1 MIKFSVMEVFPMS
14 ELLIE
19 GLTTNELPQAGNII
33 SIPNSNEQYKV
44 RYVHRSF
51 KNDEEHNV
59 VKVERVI

>member
-1 MIKFSVMEVFPMS
+1 MEVFPSS

-19 GLTTNELPQAGNII
+19 DLMTNELPQAGNII

-51 KNDEEHNV
+51 KNAEEHNT
-59 VKVERVI
+59 VKVERII